1 MIKEIDVCAALKE
14 MCDTDGLSASQ
25 LLPACKSGLD
35 WVRRHLKENVNEDDA
50 VVIKTAASMARFF
63 LFVKR
68 LSSPDDY
75 ASLKVGDMTVA
86 RDLQKEYEIEKQLKT
101 AALIEAADILKDGG
115 FYFGAN

>member
-1 MIKEIDVCAALKE
+1 MIREIDVCAALKD
-14 MCDTDGLSASQ
+14 MCDTDDFSTSE
-25 LLPACKSGLD
+25 LLAVCKSGLD
-35 WVRRHLKENVNEDDA
+35 WVKRHLKENVSEDDTA
-50 VVIKTAASMARFF
+50 VVKTAASMARFF
-63 LFVKR
+63 LFIKR

-75 ASLKVGDMTVA
+75 ASLKVGDMTVK